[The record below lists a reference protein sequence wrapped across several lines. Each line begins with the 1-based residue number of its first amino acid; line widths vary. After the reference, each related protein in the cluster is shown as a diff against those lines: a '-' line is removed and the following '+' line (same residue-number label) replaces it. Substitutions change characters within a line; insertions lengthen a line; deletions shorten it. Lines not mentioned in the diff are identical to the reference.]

1 MPIMQN
7 GAHGKRM
14 QEQNKFNTTA
24 RDSQAEAFERQ
35 LEERIS
41 AMEQPGYQFPARFN
55 RNDYV
60 SVAVVAALC
69 LVLIVM
75 GGTL

>member
-1 MPIMQN
+1 MQ
-7 GAHGKRM
+7 K
-14 QEQNKFNTTA
+14 QNVFNAVSQAA

-41 AMEQPGYQFPARFN
+41 AMEQPGYDFPARFS
-55 RNDYV
+55 RKDYI
-60 SVAVVAALC
+60 SVAIVAAVC
-69 LVLIVM
+69 LVLIVI

>member
-24 RDSQAEAFERQ
+24 RDSQAEAFEQQ
-35 LEERIS
+35 LEERIA
-41 AMEQPGYQFPARFN
+41 AMEQPGYQFPVRFG
-55 RNDYV
+55 RKDYIA
-60 SVAVVAALC
+60 VAIVAAVC

>member
-1 MPIMQN
+1 MPTMQN

-41 AMEQPGYQFPARFN
+41 AMEQPGYDFPARFG
-55 RNDYV
+55 RKDYIA
-60 SVAVVAALC
+60 VAIVAAVC

>member
-1 MPIMQN
+1 MPTMQN

-14 QEQNKFNTTA
+14 QEQNKFNTAA
-24 RDSQAEAFERQ
+24 RDSQAEAFEQQ
-35 LEERIS
+35 LEARIA
-41 AMEQPGYQFPARFN
+41 AMEQPGYQFPARFS
-55 RNDYV
+55 RKDYLW
-60 SVAVVAALC
+60 VAFVAAAC